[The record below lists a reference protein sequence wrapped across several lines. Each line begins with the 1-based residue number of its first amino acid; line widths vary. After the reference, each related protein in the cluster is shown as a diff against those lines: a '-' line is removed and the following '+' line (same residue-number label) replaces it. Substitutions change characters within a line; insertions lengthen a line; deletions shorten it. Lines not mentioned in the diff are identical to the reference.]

1 MTIYHIHQIQLKDCL
16 PLRRD
21 ILWPSFDLQDC
32 IEPGD
37 EDAFHYGYLIDNQVI
52 SCLSVFYITPSRRQI
67 RKFATA
73 SQYQNKGIG
82 STLFKT
88 VLQEL
93 KNDGVATVYLNAR
106 STAVRFYEKFNFN
119 YFDKEFLKN
128 DVIFF
133 PMELNLVKANIE

>member
-1 MTIYHIHQIQLKDCL
+1 MTPYHIHQIQLEDCL

-37 EDAFHYGYLIDNQVI
+37 ENAIHYGYLINNQVI
-52 SCLSVFYITPSRRQI
+52 SCLSVFYRTPSRRQI

-73 SQYQNKGIG
+73 SKYQNQRIG

-88 VLQEL
+88 VLQKL
-93 KNDGVATVYLNAR
+93 KNDNVSSIYLNAR
-106 STAVRFYEKFNFN
+106 STAVRFYEKFNFT
-119 YFDKEFLKN
+119 YFDTEFTKN
-128 DVIFF
+128 NVTFF
-133 PMELNLVKANIE
+133 PMELNLINAQIE